1 MASIGQELKR
11 ERELRGISLKEI
23 ADLTKINI
31 RFLRDLEEDRLENLP
46 GKFLTKS
53 IIRTYAQYMGLDEDA
68 MLNSYLEGT
77 QLQEAA
83 SEKEETKNGS
93 LTVIPKKVRN
103 IIYFI
108 SLFVI
113 LLSILIFFYFILQ
126 KDETEVPIQAHQSTA
141 VFQEQKSSPPAIIEP
156 EQEELRLEIYFN
168 QLTWIQVFA
177 DGELRLA
184 GNIEPGETFKIVAD
198 KEFLIHTGNAGGFH
212 YALNGKQG
220 NPIGP
225 PGSVMRDVRITL
237 DNMDSYISEET
248 RSDPEIKNI

>member
-53 IIRTYAQYMGLDEDA
+53 IIRTYAQYIGLDEDA
-68 MLNSYLEGT
+68 VLNSYLEGT
-77 QLQEAA
+77 QLQEVA

-93 LTVIPKKVRN
+93 LTVIPKKIRN
-103 IIYFI
+103 IIYFV
-108 SLFVI
+108 SLFVV

-126 KDETEVPIQAHQSTA
+126 KDETEIPIQARQSPA
-141 VFQEQKSSPPAIIEP
+141 VSQEQKPSPSAIIES
-156 EQEELRLEIYFN
+156 EQEELRLEISFN
-168 QLTWIQVFA
+168 QLTWIQIFA

-184 GNIEPGETFKIVAD
+184 GNIESGETFKIVAD
-198 KEFLIHTGNAGGFH
+198 KEFLIETGNAGGFH
-212 YALNGKQG
+212 YTLNGKQG
-220 NPIGP
+220 KPIGP

-237 DNMDSYISEET
+237 GNMDSYINEES
-248 RSDPEIKNI
+248 RSDPEIKNL